1 MYPLVIALLSLFF
14 AGKTVSADSCAF
26 IDDRAKRLECYD
38 QLFPPEA
45 EAKAATELDPEL
57 DPELGEE
64 AIPLTRATSTPLLP
78 PRQVTESA
86 ETSSSPPVQAEV
98 ATATQVEKSAKSE
111 TDSGWGTDSFFNRR
125 DATVIT
131 SSISALRRRE
141 SQNMIFLLANDQV
154 WLQNVPRSID
164 TFHTGD
170 KVTIKSGT
178 LGGYFMTSESGTITR
193 VRRIK

>member
-57 DPELGEE
+57 DEE
-64 AIPLTRATSTPLLP
+64 AIPLTRATSTPP
-78 PRQVTESA
+78 PPLTEPA

-98 ATATQVEKSAKSE
+98 STATQVEKSAKSE
-111 TDSGWGTDSFFNRR
+111 TDSGWGMDSFFNRR

>member
-57 DPELGEE
+57 DEE
-64 AIPLTRATSTPLLP
+64 AIPLTRATSTPP
-78 PRQVTESA
+78 PPLTEPA

-98 ATATQVEKSAKSE
+98 STATQVEKSAKSE